1 MTDTTEQAINP
12 TPEREGPL
20 RLGLLIS
27 GGGSTMV
34 NIADNIRHRRVSAEI
49 ALVIS
54 SNPGA
59 AGIERARQMHL
70 PVNVVPRK
78 QYDSVE
84 AFSERIF
91 QLMRVA
97 DVDLVVM
104 AGFLS
109 LVQIPD
115 DFRWRVMNI
124 HPALLPAHG
133 GKGMYGKKVHEAV
146 LAAGDGET
154 GCTVHFA
161 DNQYDHGPIILQRR
175 CEVRDS
181 DTADTLHERVQAEE
195 RIAYPQAIQL
205 FAEGRL
211 VVQDHEV
218 RILDEA
224 DV

>member
-1 MTDTTEQAINP
+1 MTDQANNPTTER
-12 TPEREGPL
+12 TGPL
-20 RLGLLIS
+20 RLGILLS
-27 GGGSTMV
+27 GGGSTML
-34 NIADNIRHRRVSAEI
+34 NIADCIRHRKVSAEI

-54 SNPGA
+54 SNPQA
-59 AGIERARQMHL
+59 VGIHRARAMRL

-78 QYDSVE
+78 QFDSTE
-84 AFSERIF
+84 AFSRRIF

-109 LVQIPD
+109 LVEIPG
-115 DFRWRVMNI
+115 DFKWRVMNI
-124 HPALLPAHG
+124 HPALLPRHG
-133 GKGMYGKKVHEAV
+133 GQGMFGIKVHEAV
-146 LAAGDGET
+146 LAAGDRES

-161 DNQYDHGPIILQRR
+161 DNEYDHGPIILQRK

-181 DTADTLHERVQAEE
+181 DTPQSLQDRVQHEE

-211 VVQDHEV
+211 EVEDGRV

-224 DV
+224 EL

>member
-1 MTDTTEQAINP
+1 MNEHAINP
-12 TPEREGPL
+12 TPDREGTL
-20 RLGLLIS
+20 RVGLLIS
-27 GGGSTMV
+27 GAGTTMV
-34 NIADNIRHRRVSAEI
+34 NLAENIRHRRTSAEI

-54 SNPGA
+54 SNPKA

-84 AFSERIF
+84 AFSDRIF
-91 QLMRVA
+91 QLMRLA
-97 DVDLVVM
+97 EVDLVVM

-109 LVQIPD
+109 LVYIPA

-133 GKGMYGKKVHEAV
+133 GQGMYGQRVHEAV
-146 LAAGDGET
+146 LAAGDRET

-175 CEVRDS
+175 CDVRDS
-181 DTADTLHERVQAEE
+181 DTPQTLHERVQAAE
-195 RIAYPQAIQL
+195 RIAYPRAIQL

-211 VVQDHEV
+211 VVEGDQV